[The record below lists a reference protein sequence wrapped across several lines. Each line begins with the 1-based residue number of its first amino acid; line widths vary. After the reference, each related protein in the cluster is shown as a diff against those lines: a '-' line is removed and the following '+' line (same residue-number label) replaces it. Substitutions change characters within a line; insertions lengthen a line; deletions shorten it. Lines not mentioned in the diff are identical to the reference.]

1 MTKKIVLNLTW
12 LPYDNVGYSLY
23 MSTWRNSK
31 GKGMFCCYCWMCLI
45 VVCMRGTC
53 MRYPDGKKG
62 KSHTKMLLFVYY
74 THVVCFYL
82 FKSNFCMAYVHFL
95 TCGFSH
101 CIIFLFCVVCRNYMI
116 GLYIITDRWCFIR
129 SFFHSRL
136 SISYVWTAEKGWK
149 LIVWLEIYGSMTEIG
164 CFLLNDTW
172 NTKVRTILGQIN
184 VKWHE

>member
-1 MTKKIVLNLTW
+1 MITTATLCIWVLDETQ
-12 LPYDNVGYSLY
+12 
-23 MSTWRNSK
+23 K
-31 GKGMFCCYCWMCLI
+31 EKGMFCCYCWMCLI
-45 VVCMRGTC
+45 VVCVCVVLVWGIRME
-53 MRYPDGKKG
+53 KKG

-82 FKSNFCMAYVHFL
+82 FKSNFCMTYEHFL

-101 CIIFLFCVVCRNYMI
+101 CIIFLFCVVCRKYMI

-129 SFFHSRL
+129 SFFRSRL

-149 LIVWLEIYGSMTEIG
+149 LIVWLEICGSMTEIG